1 MVLYGAE
8 SNNNK
13 EIKERKK
20 FFTAVGKHYAP
31 CTATVSNDYGVQLE
45 ILSAGKTDSDLLSAY
60 PKYEI
65 RAQFED
71 YAEARGIPPIPPVI
85 QFVITVWPT
94 TEEVANPDPDYPE
107 FEHFN
112 EDLLDSV
119 GDSFGSTDEVGIEY
133 KIPCVCKTEKEFTDF
148 LPYVVT
154 VIDSMKAKM
163 VASLRWCGH
172 PIPADSD
179 DPEEK

>member
-20 FFTAVGKHYAP
+20 FFKAVGKHYAP

-65 RAQFED
+65 CAQFED
-71 YAEARGIPPIPPVI
+71 YEEDLGIPPAI
-85 QFVITVWPT
+85 QFVIKVWPT
-94 TEEVANPDPDYPE
+94 TEEEADSDPVYPDFQHLNYDI
-107 FEHFN
+107 
-112 EDLLDSV
+112 LDSV